1 MIVIGLPESVRATA
15 HSELYVHIMLFLKDK
30 KSACFDLEIYR
41 KLPALFALGHL
52 VE

>member
-1 MIVIGLPESVRATA
+1 MIAIGLPESVRVTTR
-15 HSELYVHIMLFLKDK
+15 SELYVCIMLFLKDK
-30 KSACFDLEIYR
+30 KPTCFGPEICR